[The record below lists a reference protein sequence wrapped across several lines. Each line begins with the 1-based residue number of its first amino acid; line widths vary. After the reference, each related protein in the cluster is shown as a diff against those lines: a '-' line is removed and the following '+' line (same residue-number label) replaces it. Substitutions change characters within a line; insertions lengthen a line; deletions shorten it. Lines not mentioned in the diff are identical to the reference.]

1 MLRFHKRKQLISEYI
16 ENVRADR
23 LDEWS
28 MDDLGKMVKKY
39 EELLIPIFESQEEIK
54 IGDKFNKRLDK
65 GKTAE
70 CQIVDIVKKVS
81 VHTGKT
87 FGTEYWAI
95 SLSDKYTTSGMFEVS
110 KTSILRSRLNGV

>member
-1 MLRFHKRKQLISEYI
+1 MLRFTKRELLISEYI
-16 ENVRADR
+16 KNVRADR

-28 MDDLGKMVKKY
+28 MDDLGKMVTKY
-39 EELLIPIFESQEEIK
+39 EQLLVPIFESQEEIK
-54 IGDKFNKRLDK
+54 IGDKFNKRLSK

-70 CQIVDIVKKVS
+70 CEIVDVVKKVS

-95 SLSDKYTTSGMFEVS
+95 SLSEKYKTSGMFEVS
-110 KTSILRSRLNGV
+110 KTSILRSRLNGF

>member
-16 ENVRADR
+16 DNVRADR

-54 IGDKFNKRLDK
+54 IGDKFNKRLNK

-81 VHTGKT
+81 VQTGKI

-110 KTSILRSRLNGV
+110 KTSILRSRLNGL

>member
-28 MDDLGKMVKKY
+28 MDDLCKMVRKY
-39 EELLIPIFESQEEIK
+39 EELLVPIFESVDDVK
-54 IGDKFNKRLDK
+54 IGDKFNKRLNK

-70 CQIVDIVKKVS
+70 CEIVDIVKKVS
-81 VHTGKT
+81 VHTGET

-95 SLSDKYTTSGMFEVS
+95 SLSEKYKTSGMFEVS
-110 KTSILRSRLNGV
+110 KTSILRSRLNGF